1 MCGHHFFVRQPGKI
15 YSPEEDKRE
24 YVRVRVQCLLTFT
37 GKDIEGDGQLIDL
50 SLRGCGMETNVVPS
64 RGQVMRLTL
73 RMPDGRNP
81 LDIEAAV
88 IRYVQGSRVGVEF
101 LRIAEKPEAELRDFV
116 QERLRRQSR

>member
-1 MCGHHFFVRQPGKI
+1 
-15 YSPEEDKRE
+15 
-24 YVRVRVQCLLTFT
+24 
-37 GKDIEGDGQLIDL
+37 
-50 SLRGCGMETNVVPS
+50 METNVVPA
-64 RGQVMRLTL
+64 RGQVVRLTL

-88 IRYVQGSRVGVEF
+88 VRYVQGSRVGVEF